1 MKHLRSVL
9 LPIAVSV
16 SALIPFAVSAQAFPT
31 KPIRLVVPTSAGNPV
46 DVLARVVA
54 IRMSA
59 ELGQTVVVENKIG
72 AGGIVGAADVARQP
86 ADGYTMFM
94 LYMGMTLTPT
104 IFRQSSFD
112 LKRDFAPVG
121 QTLFSYNVLVTNPS
135 LPVQSVKDLEG
146 HLKAKPG
153 QINFAS
159 GGIGSPAQMAGE
171 LFKQQTN
178 TQATHVPYLAFP
190 QAIGDLMGGQ
200 VQFMFSGTGPVV
212 GHIQSG
218 RLKALAVTGPHRVA
232 ALKDV
237 PTMAEAGYPD
247 FMIRDWQG
255 IVVKTGTPREVIER
269 LNAALRKA
277 LAAEELKTVFATLGA
292 EPVAGSPQE
301 FANLIASDTIKMG
314 RIAQVA
320 NVRAD

>member
-1 MKHLRSVL
+1 MKNFRSTVLSLAVTASAL
-9 LPIAVSV
+9 LP
-16 SALIPFAVSAQAFPT
+16 LAVSAQAFPN
-31 KPIRLVVPTSAGNPV
+31 KPIRLIVPTSAGNPV

-59 ELGQTVVVENKIG
+59 ELGQPVVVENKVG
-72 AGGIVGAADVARQP
+72 AGGIVAAAEITRQP
-86 ADGYTMFM
+86 ADGYTLFM
-94 LYMGMTLTPT
+94 VYMGMTLTRT
-104 IFRQSSFD
+104 IFKQPSFD
-112 LKRDFAPVG
+112 LKRDFSPVG
-121 QTLFSYNVLVTNPS
+121 QTLFSYNVLVTNPNF
-135 LPVQSVKDLEG
+135 PAQTVKELEAQ
-146 HLKAKPG
+146 LKAKPG
-153 QINFAS
+153 QVNFAS

-200 VQFMFSGTGPVV
+200 VQFMFAGTGPVV

-218 RLKALAVTGPHRVA
+218 RLRALAVTGSRRVP

-247 FMIRDWQG
+247 FSIRDWQG
-255 IVVKTGTPREVIER
+255 IVVKAGTPRDIIDR
-269 LNAALRKA
+269 LNTAVRKS

-292 EPVAGSPQE
+292 EPVPGSPEE
-301 FANLIASDTIKMG
+301 FASLIASDMVKMG
-314 RIAQVA
+314 RIAQTA